1 MLLST
6 AKEGEEI
13 IRQFVEQ
20 GMIDSRSEVIAIIIP
35 QYIDADF
42 KATLRFLA
50 KIAKKK
56 IVFIE
61 LDQLAQIAE
70 HNKTINWEAI

>member
-1 MLLST
+1 MQSVLLST
-6 AKEGEEI
+6 VKEGEEI

-20 GMIDSRSEVIAIIIP
+20 GMTDARSEVIAIIIP

-50 KIAKKK
+50 KIAKKRLFLLNS
-56 IVFIE
+56 IS
-61 LDQLAQIAE
+61 
-70 HNKTINWEAI
+70 